1 MLHFWVRNGYNSFIH
16 RRLYDKGMPMCLQDA
31 FTTLAT
37 YVSRTPAIKETILQ
51 IAEWRSAA
59 LASQGPCAAGGAQG
73 IRAQLA
79 RIHALFAYQF
89 ILLFDGSVRSRAHAE
104 KQQPTL
110 RQWVVQICQAAKRY
124 RGEDIFAQNN
134 YPPHGTVSK
143 FDREYDASSKMWQ
156 LWILI
161 ESVRRSQLIIDTISN
176 IYDVMTKGWADCA
189 GAVMFTA
196 RGGLW
201 EADSAVKWVELSSG
215 EEPLLVPSLQ
225 PGPLISQHN
234 ADEFDDLI
242 KVIWTC
248 IIGRDKMKCW
258 IDKSIQALLDAFY
271 NRGYRDI
278 DTGRNYPGSEER
290 LGRAGAA
297 SRFIIHT
304 KVKDGLP
311 GSHEPAKIEQSI
323 KLSLEELKTPSVET
337 MYLHVPD
344 RQTSIEDAAKAINE
358 GVKQGKYKRFGL
370 SNYTEDEVQ
379 KFIDVAEEKGYAKP
393 DLYQGHYNA
402 LVRGGEKTLFPLL
415 RKHNISFFAYSPA
428 AGGIFTGNAGKST
441 TSSRWK
447 DDNQI
452 GRLYSAVYGQP
463 PVQASVD
470 VVRAA
475 AEKYGISGH
484 AAALRWTTFHS
495 ILDGKYGDGVV
506 FGVSNLDQLKK
517 TLGALEDGPLPAEL
531 ADAIGAVYA
540 TVEGSGPPYHL

>member
-16 RRLYDKGMPMCLQDA
+16 RRLYDKGMPTCLQDA

-37 YVSRTPAIKETILQ
+37 YVSCTPAMKETILQ
-51 IAEWRSAA
+51 IAEWRSSA
-59 LASQGPCAAGGAQG
+59 LANQCPCAAGGAQG

-79 RIHALFAYQF
+79 RIHALFVYQF

-104 KQQPTL
+104 KQQSTL
-110 RQWVVQICQAAKRY
+110 RQWVTQMCEAARRY

-134 YPPHGTVSK
+134 RTPQWDVSK

-176 IYDVMTKGWADCA
+176 IYDVMAKGWADCT

-196 RGGLW
+196 RRGLW
-201 EADSAVKWVELSSG
+201 EADSAVKWFELSSV

-225 PGPLISQHN
+225 PGPLISQYN
-234 ADEFDDLI
+234 ADELDDFV
-242 KVIWTC
+242 KTVWTC
-248 IIGRDKMKCW
+248 IVGTDKMKCW
-258 IDKSIQALLDAFY
+258 IDKIQGLLDAFY

-278 DTGRNYPGSEER
+278 DTARNYPGSEER

-297 SRFIIHT
+297 SRFVVHT
-304 KVKDGLP
+304 KVKDGAP

-323 KLSLEELKTPSVET
+323 KTSLADLQTPSVET

-358 GVKQGKYKRFGL
+358 GIKQGKYKRFGL

-379 KFIDVAEEKGYAKP
+379 KFIDIAEEKGYAKP

-402 LVRGGEKTLFPLL
+402 LVRGGEKALNFASRPSTELTLGF
-415 RKHNISFFAYSPA
+415 SPA
-428 AGGIFTGNAGKST
+428 AGGIFTGNAGKT
-441 TSSRWK
+441 TASSRWK

-452 GRLYSAVYGQP
+452 GKLYSTVYGQP

-484 AAALRWTTFHS
+484 AAALRWTAFHS

-506 FGVSNLDQLKK
+506 FGVSNMDQLKK
-517 TLGALEDGPLPAEL
+517 TLDALDDGPLPAEL